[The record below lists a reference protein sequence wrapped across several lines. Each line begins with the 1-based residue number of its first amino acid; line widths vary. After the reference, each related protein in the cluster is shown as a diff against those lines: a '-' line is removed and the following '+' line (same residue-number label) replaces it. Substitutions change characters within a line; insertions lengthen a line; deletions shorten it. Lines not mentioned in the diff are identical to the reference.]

1 MAKCE
6 RAGGRSAWVI
16 CRVKQTA
23 GQSQAHFGGANGA
36 EHQDTATIG
45 DERCGVYM
53 EGEGERVLFRARLD
67 GPHPLALPIPWGRG
81 TEQSTLVIALPHPWP
96 PWPSDG
102 EGKRKV
108 HRPTA
113 SPVDPFHQMERRKLR
128 MAQYAP
134 FSMSAFR
141 ERENCI
147 AVTPSAFL
155 R

>member
-6 RAGGRSAWVI
+6 RAGGRSAWVM

-67 GPHPLALPIPWGRG
+67 GPHPLAP
-81 TEQSTLVIALPHPWP
+81 S
-96 PWPSDG
+96 PSDG
-102 EGKRKV
+102 EGEPNKV
-108 HRPTA
+108 RWSLRCLTRGPPGHRMEKGSEKYTA
-113 SPVDPFHQMERRKLR
+113 PLPHLWTLSIRWRGG
-128 MAQYAP
+128 
-134 FSMSAFR
+134 S
-141 ERENCI
+141 
-147 AVTPSAFL
+147 
-155 R
+155 